1 MSFDSVACAAAAI
14 LSSRG
19 HDRLIAEPGW
29 CWDNQVNRVR
39 LSAPGEAS
47 PTIAFMIVREHYE
60 RSSDGTRS
68 PQRRE
73 PGLMLPADATA
84 KRIADEIEGALQNTQ

>member
-29 CWDNQVNRVR
+29 CWDNSINRVR
-39 LSAPGEAS
+39 LSAPREAS
-47 PTIAFMIVREHYE
+47 PAIAFMIVREHYE
-60 RSSDGTRS
+60 HGSDGARS
-68 PQRRE
+68 PKVRE
-73 PGLMLPADATA
+73 PGLTLPADATA
-84 KRIADEIEGALQNTQ
+84 KRIADEIEGALQNPH